1 MKRSDFFQSK
11 KADLL
16 FYLLLSFTALS
27 IGYISLGEK
36 CNFDVYYS
44 FQGDGTLLS
53 AIIKGIQENGIIGIW
68 FNERIGSPE
77 VAALID
83 FPAQDILMTIIIW
96 FIAAFT
102 TSTSKIA
109 YVYII
114 LTFLLD
120 ALSMSL
126 LLRKMKISYVVSFV
140 VSILFSAVPFHFFRY
155 LGHAVLSNYMS
166 FAITM
171 FLAFEILGIFD
182 ETNKKWKIWVCS
194 FLLGLGYGYYYA
206 FGLII
211 LSIAYF
217 IKFVNLENKKEI
229 IHKIWIFFSVF
240 VAICI
245 SLLPKIA
252 YSILYGSNLLAGKRS
267 FVEQEIYGLKIIQL
281 LLPPS
286 YSRFSKFR
294 ELNYEYSSQAPL
306 VNENATASLGIVAS
320 VGFLILCITFLYSFS
335 YRKQREKKDWLMI
348 DFLSLSTL
356 TLILMGSIGGFGEI
370 FNYLVT
376 AQIRCYNRSS
386 VYIAGI
392 SFIFIAFL
400 LDKLRNKMKWVSY
413 LVSGFILVAGGI
425 DQVHIY
431 ADNWQENTIYM
442 QSISNDFFSK
452 AAESRSKGARVY
464 QLPYLDFPEVSS
476 TYDYKHFIGYLFTDT
491 LKWSY
496 GGVKGRNVKAG
507 ELNIDQGMSYRFLAA
522 IKDAGFEAVYID
534 LDGYEDGGNQALL
547 FYNQL
552 GVKPLISDDGKLY
565 LFDISAI
572 EIPIEKTIAGFSFVN
587 SWADEY
593 DMDLDTDEKVE
604 IAKGIGNMERIAYTM
619 LYSGISNADI
629 INDYSDAEFI
639 DFLYLSLLGRKESD
653 EERNTWIEIIKDG
666 SSREEIFYSFLS
678 SKEFQSKI

>member
-27 IGYISLGEK
+27 IGYISLGAK

-53 AIIKGIQENGIIGIW
+53 AIIKGIQENGITGIW

-102 TSTSKIA
+102 ASTSKIA

-114 LTFLLD
+114 FTFLLD

-240 VAICI
+240 VTICI

-320 VGFLILCITFLYSFS
+320 VGFLILCMTFLYSFS

-442 QSISNDFFSK
+442 QSIYNDFFSK
-452 AAESRSKGARVY
+452 AEESLSKGAMVY

-507 ELNIDQGMSYRFLAA
+507 ELNIDQGISYRFLAA

-534 LDGYEDGGNQALL
+534 LDGYEDGGNQALF

-587 SWADEY
+587 SWVDEY

-604 IAKGIGNMERIAYTM
+604 IAKGIGNMERNAYTM

>member
-27 IGYISLGEK
+27 IGYISLGAK

-53 AIIKGIQENGIIGIW
+53 AIIKGIQENGITGIW

-102 TSTSKIA
+102 ASTSKIA

-114 LTFLLD
+114 FTFLLD

-240 VAICI
+240 VTICI

-320 VGFLILCITFLYSFS
+320 VGFLILCMTFIYSFS

-442 QSISNDFFSK
+442 QSIYNDFFSK
-452 AAESRSKGARVY
+452 AEESLSKGAMVY

-507 ELNIDQGMSYRFLAA
+507 ELNIDQGISYRFLAA

-534 LDGYEDGGNQALL
+534 LDGYEDGGNQALF

-587 SWADEY
+587 SWVDEY

-604 IAKGIGNMERIAYTM
+604 IAKGIGNMERNAYTM

>member
-267 FVEQEIYGLKIIQL
+267 FVEQEIYGLKISSLKYFMFCSFNHFHNLVICL
-281 LLPPS
+281 
-286 YSRFSKFR
+286 FIIFR
-294 ELNYEYSSQAPL
+294 Q
-306 VNENATASLGIVAS
+306 
-320 VGFLILCITFLYSFS
+320 
-335 YRKQREKKDWLMI
+335 
-348 DFLSLSTL
+348 
-356 TLILMGSIGGFGEI
+356 
-370 FNYLVT
+370 
-376 AQIRCYNRSS
+376 
-386 VYIAGI
+386 
-392 SFIFIAFL
+392 
-400 LDKLRNKMKWVSY
+400 
-413 LVSGFILVAGGI
+413 
-425 DQVHIY
+425 
-431 ADNWQENTIYM
+431 
-442 QSISNDFFSK
+442 
-452 AAESRSKGARVY
+452 
-464 QLPYLDFPEVSS
+464 
-476 TYDYKHFIGYLFTDT
+476 
-491 LKWSY
+491 
-496 GGVKGRNVKAG
+496 
-507 ELNIDQGMSYRFLAA
+507 
-522 IKDAGFEAVYID
+522 
-534 LDGYEDGGNQALL
+534 NQ
-547 FYNQL
+547 
-552 GVKPLISDDGKLY
+552 
-565 LFDISAI
+565 
-572 EIPIEKTIAGFSFVN
+572 FV
-587 SWADEY
+587 
-593 DMDLDTDEKVE
+593 
-604 IAKGIGNMERIAYTM
+604 
-619 LYSGISNADI
+619 
-629 INDYSDAEFI
+629 FH
-639 DFLYLSLLGRKESD
+639 
-653 EERNTWIEIIKDG
+653 
-666 SSREEIFYSFLS
+666 
-678 SKEFQSKI
+678 